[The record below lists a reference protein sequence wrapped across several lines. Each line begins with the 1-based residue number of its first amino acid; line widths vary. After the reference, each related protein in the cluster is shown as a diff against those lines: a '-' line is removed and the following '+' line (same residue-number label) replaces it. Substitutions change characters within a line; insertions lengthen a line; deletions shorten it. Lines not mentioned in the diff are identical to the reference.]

1 MTRSPNPGDI
11 ESSHLDPGDIPTWM
25 KLDPQTLTAA
35 TQCARWTGPP
45 TGKEK
50 VQSAAGFFLIR
61 QSAAAFFFIG
71 QSAEAKEK
79 GGRLKQKGKEIAVLG
94 KIQDNLS

>member
-1 MTRSPNPGDI
+1 MTRSQNPGDI

-50 VQSAAGFFLIR
+50 VQSAAGFFIGQSAAFFVCFFYIG
-61 QSAAAFFFIG
+61 QSAAAFAFFIL
-71 QSAEAKEK
+71 
-79 GGRLKQKGKEIAVLG
+79 GRVQKRKKKVVG
-94 KIQDNLS
+94 

>member
-1 MTRSPNPGDI
+1 MTILPGDRVTKSQNPGDI

-50 VQSAAGFFLIR
+50 VQSAAGFFY
-61 QSAAAFFFIG
+61 
-71 QSAEAKEK
+71 
-79 GGRLKQKGKEIAVLG
+79 
-94 KIQDNLS
+94 

>member
-1 MTRSPNPGDI
+1 MTILPGDRVTRSQNPGDI

-35 TQCARWTGPP
+35 TRCARWTGPP

-50 VQSAAGFFLIR
+50 VQSAAGFSYIE
-61 QSAAAFFFIG
+61 

-79 GGRLKQKGKEIAVLG
+79 GGRLKQRGREIAVLG
-94 KIQDNLS
+94 KIQDSLS